1 MDKFNLKEYLAEGK
15 LKENFEKCNFT
26 ENDIDEMQETAFFAG
41 WNLGQKGVGKGSLY
55 SSAESAFEMWNS
67 ESRRDLA
74 ENKLE
79 EVDAEEVEYMGERGF
94 YDGLHTNMV
103 DFLKNNINSNYLENI
118 DELTTDI
125 INLIANRIK

>member
-1 MDKFNLKEYLAEGK
+1 MDNFNLKEYLAEGK

-26 ENDIDEMQETAFFAG
+26 ENDIDEMKETAFFAG

-94 YDGLHTNMV
+94 YDGLHANMV

>member
-1 MDKFNLKEYLAEGK
+1 MDNFNLKEYLAEGK

>member
-1 MDKFNLKEYLAEGK
+1 MDNFNLKEYLAEGK

-118 DELTTDI
+118 DELNNKTKLLYKL
-125 INLIANRIK
+125 N

>member
-1 MDKFNLKEYLAEGK
+1 MDNFNLKEYLAEGK

-67 ESRRDLA
+67 ESIRDLA
-74 ENKLE
+74 ENKLN
-79 EVDAEEVEYMGERGF
+79 EVDAEEVESMGASMF
-94 YDGLHTNMV
+94 FDDLHINMV
-103 DFLKNNINSNYLENI
+103 DFLKNNINTDYLGNV
-118 DELTTDI
+118 DELATDVVD
-125 INLIANRIK
+125 LIANRIK

>member
-1 MDKFNLKEYLAEGK
+1 MDNFNLKKY
-15 LKENFEKCNFT
+15 
-26 ENDIDEMQETAFFAG
+26 
-41 WNLGQKGVGKGSLY
+41 
-55 SSAESAFEMWNS
+55 
-67 ESRRDLA
+67 LA
-74 ENKLE
+74 ENKLN